1 MHILRANLGPEEQV
15 PASPQEQGRQQHVT
29 DMHLAQ
35 AGVQQQ
41 LNVMAHLMVQ
51 QESNRQFNMEAGR
64 KKAKTGYSKY
74 CVARGYWDGQG

>member
-1 MHILRANLGPEEQV
+1 
-15 PASPQEQGRQQHVT
+15 VT

-64 KKAKTGYSKY
+64 KKAKTVYSKY
-74 CVARGYWDGQG
+74 CVARLLGMGRGNKV